1 MEMAVLWCCGGV
13 VGEGLLAQIIVQ
25 RELVSSLNSDLHSSI
40 TPQTAECGLVFSR
53 KAFRPGQFPFH

>member
-1 MEMAVLWCCGGV
+1 MEMAVLWCCGVVGGGV

-40 TPQTAECGLVFSR
+40 TP
-53 KAFRPGQFPFH
+53 